1 LEGHKHQTI
10 TGRKYQT
17 TIHGTSYLPPHL
29 SRMVNQKQFCLP
41 RIIME
46 VIKPSKSLNVPIISI
61 IFQYLIAVCLVHRPN
76 GSWKMKVDY
85 YRLNDVALW

>member
-1 LEGHKHQTI
+1 
-10 TGRKYQT
+10 
-17 TIHGTSYLPPHL
+17 
-29 SRMVNQKQFCLP
+29 
-41 RIIME
+41 ME